1 MKQELKKQIMRRLK
15 ILEGQVRGLHRM
27 VDEEKYCVDIIN
39 QSSAVKK
46 ALSGVE
52 SLLLKNHLSGNRLRL
67 WNFAMPNTPVN
78 FWMPILKSGF
88 VCLVRLIFMSKAVKH
103 LFPVCGRSSCRNFS
117 QILIW
122 ARSRKKLIGLLGI

>member
-1 MKQELKKQIMRRLK
+1 MRRLK

-52 SLLLKNHLSGNRLRL
+52 SLLLKNHLSTHVIDQIKHGKEEKAIKEILGVCRL
-67 WNFAMPNTPVN
+67 
-78 FWMPILKSGF
+78 SE
-88 VCLVRLIFMSKAVKH
+88 
-103 LFPVCGRSSCRNFS
+103 
-117 QILIW
+117 
-122 ARSRKKLIGLLGI
+122 RK